1 MTTPLAPVF
10 PALPAD
16 VLGLSLGALEVGTL
30 MASVYVP
37 LVILHTSSLTW
48 QQAVRRIFYPSLPLH
63 CYVLEGPTL
72 GESLCGIHVVSVA
85 HHTPPYPHE
94 LKVNSSG

>member
-1 MTTPLAPVF
+1 MTTPLTPVF

-37 LVILHTSSLTW
+37 LRILHMYSLTW
-48 QQAVRRIFYPSLPLH
+48 QQAVRRVFYPSLSLR

-72 GESLCGIHVVSVA
+72 GESLCGVHVVCVA
-85 HHTPPYPHE
+85 HHPIHIRM
-94 LKVNSSG
+94 N